1 MSTAPKRAEVAA
13 PPLSAW
19 TAFRVIAFCAIGV
32 AVNMTPMFLATFSVM
47 LKPVQ
52 AALEESRT
60 AVMTGHAACLISLAV
75 AGPIIGRLVDRY
87 GQARVLMLGVPLL
100 SLTLTS
106 FYWAPLSLPLFI
118 AQCAAVGITGAA
130 SYQFVYYSIV
140 SLWFDRRLGMALG
153 FAGVGTSIG
162 FLIFTPLAN
171 HLIRTYDWQT
181 AYLVLGLVSAAVAI
195 PNLLLYPRRSTSAA
209 GASAP
214 RAAPRRAET
223 DDHGLSAG
231 EALRS
236 VAFWRLALAFF
247 FMCVMLNGNF
257 LHFIAI
263 MGDRGIDSTTAA
275 GIAGLS
281 GFGVLTG
288 RLGSGFL
295 LLRFNGARVGALIF
309 LMGAVGATL
318 LVSARDPLVITCA
331 LLMLSLALGSEGE
344 LLNFMADRTFGLKA
358 QGTILGL
365 LTAAYLVG
373 TLSGPMLMSVWYDMT
388 QNYPAGQMALVVCG
402 ALAVL
407 LHWGVA
413 PPGPRDPKPVPT
425 RAVA

>member
-1 MSTAPKRAEVAA
+1 
-13 PPLSAW
+13 
-19 TAFRVIAFCAIGV
+19 
-32 AVNMTPMFLATFSVM
+32 
-47 LKPVQ
+47 
-52 AALEESRT
+52 
-60 AVMTGHAACLISLAV
+60 
-75 AGPIIGRLVDRY
+75 VDRY
-87 GQARVLMLGVPLL
+87 GQAPVLMLGVPLL

-106 FYWAPLSLPLFI
+106 FYWAPLSLPMFI

-195 PNLLLYPRRSTSAA
+195 PNLLLYPRRPV
-209 GASAP
+209 SAP
-214 RAAPRRAET
+214 GAAAAHGARRRAQAGG
-223 DDHGLSAG
+223 DGLSAG

-236 VAFWRLALAFF
+236 VAFWRLGLAFF
-247 FMCVMLNGNF
+247 LMCVMLNGNF

-309 LMGAVGATL
+309 FMGAVGATI
-318 LVSARDPLVITCA
+318 LVSARDPLLITCA

-373 TLSGPMLMSVWYDMT
+373 TLSGPMLMSVWYDRT
-388 QNYPAGQMALVVCG
+388 QDYPAGQVALVVCG

-413 PPGPRDPKPVPT
+413 PPPSRGPKAVPAN
-425 RAVA
+425 AVA